1 MKMKT
6 VHVSI
11 GPVQSYISQARRTR
25 DLLAGSFILSYLSGC
40 AMVRVLEEKGKI
52 IKPQVDD
59 DPLLYWIRNRSG
71 EEGPWI
77 GSLPNTFT
85 AEIPDETHPSVVEEA
100 VDHAWKRIAQAV
112 YNKVFDKCWSEEMLE
127 EARKIWQRQVEN
139 FWEVTWVIG
148 EDSKGLHHRKYWRIF
163 FPQEEPGD
171 KCSITG
177 NLQELSGKIR
187 IHERSDQD
195 KFWEKVRNKIGALNL
210 GKSERLSAIALIK
223 RVFPTVTKEALGW
236 KFPDDAVRFPSTAS
250 LAAIPWLKEVGE
262 KRKDAAKAF
271 LETAEQA
278 GIGFMENPGGDWD
291 GDLKAFYKLE
301 GSVFFESNLKRKGFW
316 EEDGRECKHKEA
328 LIEKWEELTGKKKK
342 DESAHNEKKEKLLP
356 SPYYALLS
364 MDGDSL
370 GKLLDQTPNKGRIS
384 QALANFTRR
393 VADIVRCKGGYPIY
407 AGGDDVLA
415 LLPLPKALPA
425 VAALRR
431 AYREAFQEQ
440 GICKATISAGL
451 VYAHY
456 KAPLQKII
464 QHAHHLLNDIAK
476 EQGIRDSLA
485 VGVWKGSGPVWTWV
499 APWECVFAEEEKQSH
514 LERVRDEI
522 KRGMFSS
529 SFFYNVQERLR
540 SLVPFGK
547 DKSSMKQY
555 RETVRKWLFAEY
567 IRINPS
573 MDREK
578 AMAQVKGLL
587 ALCLRSRRD
596 HEGDVDCKQG
606 AFSINGALIA
616 RFLFLAEE
624 GREMD

>member
-59 DPLLYWIRNRSG
+59 DPLLHWIRNRSG

-85 AEIPDETHPSVVEEA
+85 AEIPDETHPSVIEEA

-112 YNKVFDKCWSEEMLE
+112 RNEVFGECWSKKTLE
-127 EARKIWQRQVEN
+127 ETRKIWQRQVEN

-148 EDSKGLHHRKYWRIF
+148 EDSKGLHHRKYWRTF
-163 FPQEEPGD
+163 FPQKEPGD

-187 IHERSDQD
+187 MKQLTQQD
-195 KFWEKVRNKIGALNL
+195 EFWEKVRNEIGALNL

-223 RVFPTVTKEALGW
+223 RVFPTVTQEALGW
-236 KFPDDAVRFPSTAS
+236 KFPDDAEHFPSTAS
-250 LAAIPWLKEVGE
+250 LAAIPWLKKVGE
-262 KRKDAAKAF
+262 ERKDAAKAF
-271 LETAEQA
+271 LETAIQA
-278 GIGFMENPGGDWD
+278 GIGFKGNSGGNWD

-316 EEDGRECKHKEA
+316 EEDGRRCEHKEA

-342 DESAHNEKKEKLLP
+342 DHSTQNEKKEKLLP

-370 GKLLDQTPNKGRIS
+370 GTLLNQTPNKERIS
-384 QALANFTRR
+384 QALADFTRR

-415 LLPLPKALPA
+415 LFPLPQALPA
-425 VAALRR
+425 VAALRQ
-431 AYREAFQEQ
+431 AYRKAFQEQ

-499 APWECVFAEEEKQSH
+499 APWKCVFADGGELTH

-522 KRGMFSS
+522 KQGMFSS
-529 SFFYNVQERLR
+529 SFFYNVQERLH

-555 RETVRKWLFAEY
+555 HEMVENWLFAEY
-567 IRINPS
+567 IRINPL

-578 AMAQVKGLL
+578 AMAQVEGLL

-596 HEGDVDCKQG
+596 HKGLVSPNKGE
-606 AFSINGALIA
+606 FSISGALIA
-616 RFLFLAEE
+616 RFLAEE